1 MDFGGVMAVGFIRGE
16 CIYYNNNNNNSA
28 CGGPEI
34 KATL

>member
-1 MDFGGVMAVGFIRGE
+1 MDFSGVMAVGFIRGE
-16 CIYYNNNNNNSA
+16 CIYYNNNNNSA